1 MDTNN
6 IVAYC
11 WMLIL
16 WVSYLSV
23 FSTALLGTYWHNVEK
38 NRYGSAL
45 YGAPELSDGRVELDF
60 LCSQFSGTR
69 WCVDCERTIL
79 DKSGYKRKVHVL
91 LSNLNEDTPT
101 VEFEGGKEFL
111 KQEALVTV
119 RAMVKDLTG
128 VFQRNCRK
136 LPVLPTRLPSYLF
149 PFRHRH

>member
-45 YGAPELSDGRVELDF
+45 RYIGTCERSSGIGF
-60 LCSQFSGTR
+60 LMFTIQLGPLMR
-69 WCVDCERTIL
+69 WLRTIL

-119 RAMVKDLTG
+119 RAVVKDLTG
-128 VFQRNCRK
+128 VFQGNCRE